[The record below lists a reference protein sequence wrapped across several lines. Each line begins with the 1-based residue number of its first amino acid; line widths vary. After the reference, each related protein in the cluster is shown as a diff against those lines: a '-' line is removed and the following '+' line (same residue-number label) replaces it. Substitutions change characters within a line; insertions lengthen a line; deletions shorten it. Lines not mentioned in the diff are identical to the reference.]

1 MTETPTIRIVTFANL
16 PAYYDVKPVKV
27 TADEA
32 FWRRLLGTNWDRIP
46 GLNVWRAHKIMAMVM
61 HHADELYRGKLPE
74 GVTFFGSYR
83 DYDTRGWIQ
92 DPKCNRGLVTLLA
105 QHLAKRDGAM
115 VDVGTNLG
123 ILTSLVANAL
133 PGREHLCIEA
143 NPHTARIA
151 ARTLYANRI
160 EKAKLVVCAVGDTE
174 GVVELH
180 FTPFHSGNAG
190 LGRTASKVPDR
201 IVKTPMITLDK
212 LLASLTESK
221 VAVIKIDVEGFEPE
235 VIMGAMET
243 IRAQRPVLV
252 LEFNDSAKGRSLSY
266 SSVFAQLRDIG
277 YSLSWLLD
285 STDVSS
291 LQPEAAGQRPSGG
304 CDVVCVP
311 RDR

>member
-1 MTETPTIRIVTFANL
+1 MHGNHDL
-16 PAYYDVKPVKV
+16 YQG
-27 TADEA
+27 
-32 FWRRLLGTNWDRIP
+32 RL
-46 GLNVWRAHKIMAMVM
+46 A
-61 HHADELYRGKLPE
+61 E
-74 GVTFFGSYR
+74 GITFFGSYR

-92 DPKCNRGLVTLLA
+92 DPKCNRGLVRVLA
-105 QHLAKRDGAM
+105 QHLANRDGAM
-115 VDVGTNLG
+115 VDVGANLG
-123 ILTSLVANAL
+123 ILTALVANAV
-133 PGREHLCIEA
+133 PGREHICIEA

-151 ARTLYANRI
+151 ARTLFANKI
-160 EKAKLVVCAVGDTE
+160 EKAKLVVCAAGDKE

-190 LGRTASKVPDR
+190 LGKTASKAPSS

-235 VIMGAMET
+235 VIMGAMQT

-252 LEFNDSAKGRSLSY
+252 LEFNQSAKGRSLLY
-266 SSVFAQLRDIG
+266 SSLFAQLRDIG
-277 YSLSWLLD
+277 YSIHWLLD

-291 LQPEAAGQRPSGG
+291 LQPEAEGQHPLGG
-304 CDVVCVP
+304 CDVICVP